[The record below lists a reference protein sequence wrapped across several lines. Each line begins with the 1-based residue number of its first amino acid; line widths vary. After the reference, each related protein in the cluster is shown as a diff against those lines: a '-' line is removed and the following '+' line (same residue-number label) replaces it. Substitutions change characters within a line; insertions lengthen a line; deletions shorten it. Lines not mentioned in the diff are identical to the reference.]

1 MIAVTARAPVPAPR
15 QRVLHVASE
24 LYPYMKAGGL
34 ADVAAALPDA
44 LAGLDLP
51 LDVRLLVP
59 GYEPVLDA
67 LDTKRTVAQIGPVLG
82 AGRLRLISGRL
93 PGQAARVYAIDA
105 PSQFRGRGDPYLGPD
120 GNDWPDNLQRFAL
133 LSRVAAYLA
142 VGDLD
147 EHWRAG
153 VLHLHDWHTALACA
167 YLQSVAAHGVA
178 RVFTIH
184 NLAFQGRYPLA
195 RFGELGLPAPLGTP
209 EGVEFFGELNCMKA
223 GLLFAERLTTV
234 SPTYAREIQTPAFG
248 HGLDG
253 LLRSRAGVLTGI
265 ANGVDYAHWNP
276 ATDRELA
283 ATYDADRLDG
293 KRECKRALRRHFGLA
308 PSAEAPLFGV
318 VSRLTDQKGID
329 WVAASVDHLVRRGAQ
344 LVVLGTGSRALE
356 HALLQGM
363 QRHPGQVAVHLAYD
377 EALAHRVY
385 AGCDAMLVP
394 SRFEPCGLTQL
405 YALAYGTLPL
415 VRATGGLAD
424 TVADA
429 GTPEAPA
436 ADGTG
441 FVFRGE
447 GSGALIECIDRALA
461 WWAQADAWRELQRR
475 AMRRRFTWEAAARQY
490 AALYQSL
497 A

>member
-1 MIAVTARAPVPAPR
+1 
-15 QRVLHVASE
+15 
-24 LYPYMKAGGL
+24 MKAGGL

-44 LAGLDLP
+44 LAGLELP
-51 LDVRLLVP
+51 LDIRLLVP

-67 LDTKRTVAQIGPVLG
+67 LGTKRTVAQIGPVLG
-82 AGRLRLISGRL
+82 AGRLRLVSGRL
-93 PGQAARVYAIDA
+93 PGQTARVYAIDA
-105 PSQFRGRGDPYLGPD
+105 PSQYRGRGDPYVGPD
-120 GNDWPDNLQRFAL
+120 GSDWPDNLQRFAL

-147 EHWRAG
+147 EHWRAD
-153 VLHLHDWHTALACA
+153 VVHLHDWHAALAGA
-167 YLQSVAAHGVA
+167 YLQSVAAHRIA

-195 RFGELGLPAPLGTP
+195 RFGELGLPASFATP
-209 EGVEFFGELNCMKA
+209 EGIEFFGELNCMKA

-234 SPTYAREIQTPAFG
+234 SSTYAREIQTPAFG

-265 ANGVDYAHWNP
+265 ANGVDYARWNP

-283 ATYDADRLDG
+283 ATYDADHLDG
-293 KRECKRALRRHFGLA
+293 KRECKRALLRHFGLA
-308 PSAEAPLFGV
+308 PALQAPLFGV

-329 WVAASVDHLVRRGAQ
+329 WVAGTIDHLVRRGAQ
-344 LVVLGTGSRALE
+344 LVVLGTGARPLE
-356 HALLQGM
+356 QMLTQAM
-363 QRHPGQVAVHLAYD
+363 QRHPQHVAVHLGYD

-385 AGCDAMLVP
+385 AGCDVMLVP
-394 SRFEPCGLTQL
+394 SRFEPCGLTQM

-424 TVADA
+424 TVVDA
-429 GTPEAPA
+429 GPPEAGG

-447 GSGALIECIDRALA
+447 SAAALAECVDRALA
-461 WWAQADAWRELQRR
+461 WWEHPDAWRALQRR

-490 AALYQSL
+490 AALYRSL